1 MTRITRKQL
10 DTMEQRLN
18 TALGRPLEAYSSG
31 TAQLGNVQVCGVNGG
46 YNVYEMHS
54 AAGGVKGLA
63 YGLTAREAYE
73 WLQGA
78 LVALQLN
85 SNTHPGL

>member
-1 MTRITRKQL
+1 MARITRKQL

-18 TALGRPLEAYSSG
+18 AALGRPEETYLDG
-31 TAQLGNVQVCGVNGG
+31 KAQIGNVHLQGVYGG
-46 YNVYEMHS
+46 YNVYEMNNP
-54 AAGGVKGLA
+54 AGGVKGLA

-78 LVALQLN
+78 LTAARLITDN
-85 SNTHPGL
+85 HPGV